1 MSYLDQQQ
9 MSTRKMVAIVLV
21 VLLHAVI
28 GYAFVTGL
36 AFNVVKKVVVDLKT
50 FDVNEAAPPPPPPPP
65 DIKLPPPPV
74 AAPPPIVSVQTPV
87 APPVVTVAPPPPIVA
102 PPPPPAPPP
111 VIQPVR
117 ASPRGS
123 MQDLVTSDDYP
134 SASLRNNEEGVTRYR
149 LDVGSDGK
157 VVACTVTGSSGHPAL
172 DDVTCRLLQ
181 RRARFNPAK
190 DSSGQTTAAVWSGAV
205 RWQIPKD

>member
-1 MSYLDQQQ
+1 MSYLEQPE
-9 MSTRKMVAIVLV
+9 MSPRKMVAIGLV
-21 VLLHAVI
+21 VILHALL

-65 DIKLPPPPV
+65 KIDLPPPPV
-74 AAPPPIVSVQTPV
+74 ASPPPIVQVQAAPPPIVQV
-87 APPVVTVAPPPPIVA
+87 A
-102 PPPPPAPPP
+102 PPPPAPPP
-111 VIQPVR
+111 APPAPPPMIQPVK
-117 ASPRGS
+117 ASPRGK
-123 MQDLVTSDDYP
+123 MQDLVTADDYP
-134 SASLRNNEEGVTRYR
+134 SASLRNNEEGTTRYR
-149 LDVGSDGK
+149 LDVGPDGK

-172 DDVTCRLLQ
+172 DDASCRLLT

-190 DSSGQTTAAVWSGAV
+190 DSSGSTVASVWSASV

>member
-1 MSYLDQQQ
+1 MSYLDQPQ

-21 VLLHAVI
+21 VILHAFL
-28 GYAFVTGL
+28 GYAFMTGL
-36 AFNVVKKVVVDLKT
+36 AYNVVKKVVVDLKT

-65 DIKLPPPPV
+65 DIDLPPPPV
-74 AAPPPIVSVQTPV
+74 AAPPPLVQLNNPPPPIVQ
-87 APPVVTVAPPPPIVA
+87 VAPPPPVVA

-111 VIQPVR
+111 VIQPIR
-117 ASPRGS
+117 ASPRGK
-123 MQDLVTSDDYP
+123 MQDLVTADDYP

-149 LDVGSDGK
+149 LDVGADGK

-172 DDVTCRLLQ
+172 DDASCRLLT

-190 DSSGQTTAAVWSGAV
+190 DSSGQAVGSVWSQSV

>member
-1 MSYLDQQQ
+1 MSYLDQPE

-21 VLLHAVI
+21 VILHALL
-28 GYAFVTGL
+28 GYAFITGL

-65 DIKLPPPPV
+65 DIDIPPPPV
-74 AAPPPIVSVQTPV
+74 AAPPPIVQLQ
-87 APPVVTVAPPPPIVA
+87 APPPPMVQVAPPPPVVA

-117 ASPRGS
+117 ATPRGKI
-123 MQDLVTSDDYP
+123 QDLITTDDYP
-134 SASLRNNEEGVTRYR
+134 SASLRNNEEGTTSYR
-149 LDVGSDGK
+149 LDIGADGK

-172 DDVTCRLLQ
+172 DDTSCRLLQ
-181 RRARFNPAK
+181 RRARFNAAT
-190 DSSGQTTAAVWSGAV
+190 DSSGAKVGSVYSGRV

>member
-1 MSYLDQQQ
+1 MSYTDQPE
-9 MSTRKMVAIVLV
+9 MSTRKMVAIALV
-21 VLLHAVI
+21 ILLHAVI

-50 FDVNEAAPPPPPPPP
+50 FDVQDAAPPPPPPPP

-74 AAPPPIVSVQTPV
+74 AAPPPIVQVQTPV
-87 APPVVTVAPPPPIVA
+87 APPVVSVAPPPPVVVA
-102 PPPPPAPPP
+102 PPPPAPP

-117 ASPRGS
+117 ASPRGK

-134 SASLRNNEEGVTRYR
+134 SASLRNNEEGTTGYR
-149 LDVGSDGK
+149 LDVGADGK
-157 VVACTVTGSSGHPAL
+157 VVACTVTSSSGFPTL
-172 DDVTCRLLQ
+172 DQTACRLLQ

-190 DSSGQTTAAVWSGAV
+190 DSSGQAVGSVFNSRV
-205 RWQIPKD
+205 RWQIPRD